1 MKKKSVKVGGTQI
14 DPNLALC
21 LNIFQFLKD
30 LTLPLPFFKILQ
42 RRHFLC
48 IVTLNLSLSSIC
60 LSLFQDLPISI
71 TSAIH
76 AIHAMHAIHGSR
88 FQWSTHLISSF
99 NPVDLVDLCVT
110 FLVNHYTFVDR
121 DTNNL
126 CRDPWTVKWPNES
139 KVSHWLMSWVAI
151 LPSWIAIYFF
161 VDLPVLVIA

>member
-1 MKKKSVKVGGTQI
+1 MSLCKTALFAFQSQKLHVYQPVELNYIESISRQIFVIIKKIKNSNKISYIKKNAIKDGATQI

-88 FQWSTHLISSF
+88 FQ
-99 NPVDLVDLCVT
+99 
-110 FLVNHYTFVDR
+110 
-121 DTNNL
+121 
-126 CRDPWTVKWPNES
+126 
-139 KVSHWLMSWVAI
+139 
-151 LPSWIAIYFF
+151 
-161 VDLPVLVIA
+161 